1 MAFEFPPIPPAP
13 VPEGLVPPE
22 WLTDLAE
29 TYSEWQGR
37 EAADWATY
45 NPFGDSPLGRI
56 VFGLNPVSQFMDKFM
71 PPIEPAQF
79 PFGVGQTPE
88 YRSAYEKLAAG
99 RSDLTPEEEAAAAEG
114 WSEYAMAGIEDLA
127 ALAMLITGY
136 GDWEEAV
143 GVMRQPGLINP
154 HPYPTATT
162 FPLNLDTQGSELI
175 GKGNSLIYLTPEE
188 TYRRTPAYAGGPLE
202 RIAWQGMLS
211 NEIRDVA
218 QETGLTEEEVAAAI
232 PLVVQQYLPGLAQ
245 HLNPIV
251 GAGYDKYAGQFWH
264 ESHPVV
270 LSPVRV
276 SGLGGG
282 HEWDVPSDPG
292 FDEAARVAALLEYPA
307 SHYTS
312 LKHNIASPGFGLM
325 DVDSSNARN
334 VGILTWPPSQAG
346 QGGVLDTD
354 VYQYI
359 DSNIIPTGAE
369 GIAGKLTP
377 TADPDEQR
385 RLLDWDKDLL
395 AERFGR
401 GIAPGHR
408 AWVEDN
414 WKHLQQQPA
423 YQYVTDI
430 LKGKWPIAELFD
442 AEDWNPS
449 AIGVRWG
456 KNK

>member
-1 MAFEFPPIPPAP
+1 MAFEFPPIPPPP

-99 RSDLTPEEEAAAAEG
+99 RSDLTPEEEAAVAE
-114 WSEYAMAGIEDLA
+114 WRSEYGSMDADLA

-136 GDWEEAV
+136 GDWEKAV
-143 GVMRQPGLINP
+143 GVMSKPGLINP
-154 HPYPTATT
+154 
-162 FPLNLDTQGSELI
+162 QGSELI
-175 GKGNSLIYLTPEE
+175 GEGNSLIYLTPEG
-188 TYRRTPAYAGGPLE
+188 TYRKTPAYLWDPNVVA
-202 RIAWQGMLS
+202 AWEGWLS
-211 NEIRDVA
+211 DEIKDVA
-218 QETGLTEEEVAAAI
+218 HQIGKTEQEVATAI

-251 GAGYDKYAGQFWH
+251 GAGYDKDAGQFWH

-270 LSPVRV
+270 LSPVRA

-292 FDEAARVAALLEYPA
+292 FDEVARVAALLEYPE
-307 SHYTS
+307 SHYSS
-312 LKHNIASPGFGLM
+312 LKHHIASPGFGLM

-408 AWVEDN
+408 SWVEDN
-414 WKHLQQQPA
+414 WEHLQKQPA

-442 AEDWNPS
+442 AEVWNPFIKVGTYPPQT